1 MQVYLPIAEMAVNPY
16 FMVGIGA
23 LVGAISGLFGIGGGF
38 LLTPLLMLF
47 GIPAPIAVVSGAN
60 VSAASSMS
68 SLMSQLERKA
78 IDLRMGLLVSIA
90 GVVGVGFGAIIFKF
104 INKMGFA
111 EPVVRVAYVILLST
125 VGYSLISESLN
136 AAKANQNSASAHL
149 KRKSNI
155 GHRLP
160 IKMRFPRSKLFVSI
174 IPPIIIGFVIGILSA
189 VLGVGGGF
197 LLIPALIFIVNL
209 PPSLVVGTSIFQVLI
224 MSSTTTFVQSSV
236 GGALDLVLVG
246 LLIIGAVIGAQIGTI
261 FGKNLKTDQLR
272 LYLGGIIAVLALVL
286 AAQLFFEPADLYST
300 SSAGGGL

>member
-16 FMVGIGA
+16 LMVGIGA
-23 LVGAISGLFGIGGGF
+23 IVGAISGLFGIGGGF

-68 SLMSQLERKA
+68 SLISQLERKA

-90 GVVGVGFGAIIFKF
+90 GVIGVGFGAMIFRF
-104 INKMGFA
+104 INKIGYA
-111 EPVVRVAYVILLST
+111 EPVVRLAYVLLLGAI
-125 VGYSLISESLN
+125 GYSLISEAIRASN
-136 AAKANQNSASAHL
+136 PNIDKAELHL

-160 IKMRFPRSKLFVSI
+160 LKIRFPRSKLFVSI
-174 IPPIIIGFVIGILSA
+174 IPPIIIGFIIGMLSA
-189 VLGVGGGF
+189 ILGVGGGF

-209 PPSLVVGTSIFQVLI
+209 PPSLVVGTSIFQVVI
-224 MSSTTTFVQSSV
+224 MSSTTTFVQASV
-236 GGALDLVLVG
+236 GGTLDLVLVG
-246 LLIIGAVIGAQIGTI
+246 MLIIGAVIGAQIGTI
-261 FGKNLKTDQLR
+261 FGKSLKTEQLR
-272 LYLGGIIAVLALVL
+272 LFLGAIVSVLAIIL
-286 AAQLFFEPADLYST
+286 AGQLFFEPSDLFST

>member
-23 LVGAISGLFGIGGGF
+23 LVGIISGLFGIGGGF

-68 SLMSQLERKA
+68 SLMSQMERKA
-78 IDLRMGLLVSIA
+78 IDLRMGLIVSIA
-90 GVVGVGFGAIIFKF
+90 GVVGVGVGALIFKF
-104 INKMGFA
+104 INSIGYA
-111 EPVVRVAYVILLST
+111 EPVVRVAYVILLGT
-125 VGYSLISESLN
+125 IGYSLINEALRARKSSPDK
-136 AAKANQNSASAHL
+136 AAEHL

-160 IKMRFPRSKLFVSI
+160 LKMRFPRSKLFVSI
-174 IPPIIIGFVIGILSA
+174 LPPIFIGFFIGILSA

-236 GGALDLVLVG
+236 GGTLDLVLVG

-261 FGKNLKTDQLR
+261 FGKNIKTDHLR
-272 LYLGGIIAVLALVL
+272 LYLGAIVAALALVL
-286 AAQLFFEPADLYST
+286 AAQLFFEPSDIYST